1 MHGLTARSNWKEPSE
16 HQPQQ
21 LMRHPTQLMDMKT
34 VVALQ
39 STTSLTSVTKQQ
51 SSLMSI

>member
-1 MHGLTARSNWKEPSE
+1 MRGLAARSNWKQPSE
-16 HQPQQ
+16 RQPQQ

-34 VVALQ
+34 VGVLQ

>member
-1 MHGLTARSNWKEPSE
+1 MHGLTAHSNWKQPSE
-16 HQPQQ
+16 RQPQQ

-34 VVALQ
+34 VGVLQ
-39 STTSLTSVTKQQ
+39 STTSSTSVTKQQ